1 METVAAF
8 FGGNPFATPVGQ
20 RIEQATDSA
29 LSGENW
35 ALNMEICD
43 LINELE
49 DGPKDAVKA
58 IKKRFQVNAGKNNAV
73 VMYTLIVLEACVKN
87 CGRRFHVHVC
97 TKDFVQEMVKLIGP
111 KNDPSSELQEKY

>member
-1 METVAAF
+1 MYLLFTC
-8 FGGNPFATPVGQ
+8 T
-20 RIEQATDSA
+20 IEQATDSA

-73 VMYTLIVLEACVKN
+73 VLYTLIVSVFMAKYYE
-87 CGRRFHVHVC
+87 
-97 TKDFVQEMVKLIGP
+97 KL
-111 KNDPSSELQEKY
+111 Q

>member
-1 METVAAF
+1 MYLLFTC
-8 FGGNPFATPVGQ
+8 T
-20 RIEQATDSA
+20 ILEQATDSA

-73 VMYTLIVLEACVKN
+73 VLYTLIVSVFMAKYYE
-87 CGRRFHVHVC
+87 
-97 TKDFVQEMVKLIGP
+97 KL
-111 KNDPSSELQEKY
+111 Q